1 MRIACPTCQAAY
13 EVPDTLLRPPAP
25 GAAARKVK
33 CARCGNAWAPEVPEA
48 AAAPIALPAPLS
60 SPGPQVALPPPD
72 APPVSVPAP
81 TPFVVPA
88 ADAQPPAE
96 PDDLPSP
103 PVVAPPV
110 AGPEATPVAASVA
123 ARTAASGPAPVPRV
137 AEKLTPAEPPSE
149 AARGPGLVLAILAW
163 VASLAVLGGA
173 GWAALRWREAVMAAW
188 GPSRRVYEWLGL
200 M

>member
-48 AAAPIALPAPLS
+48 APAPMALPAPVP
-60 SPGPQVALPPPD
+60 SPGPQAALPPPD
-72 APPVSVPAP
+72 PPPVSMPAPVTAP
-81 TPFVVPA
+81 TPVVVPA
-88 ADAQPPAE
+88 ADALPPAE
-96 PDDLPSP
+96 PDDLPPP
-103 PVVAPPV
+103 PVVAP
-110 AGPEATPVAASVA
+110 SVA
-123 ARTAASGPAPVPRV
+123 MSAAASGPAPAPRV